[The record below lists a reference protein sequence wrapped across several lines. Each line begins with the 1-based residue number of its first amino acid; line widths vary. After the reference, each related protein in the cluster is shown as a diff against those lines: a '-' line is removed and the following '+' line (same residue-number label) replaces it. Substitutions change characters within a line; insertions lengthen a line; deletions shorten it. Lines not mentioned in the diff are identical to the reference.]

1 MAYDTAPL
9 IFILDDDTDA
19 AEIFRDQLALI
30 GGVKIRT
37 FADFDTMAAAEDVEA
52 VDLFVVDVKLGG
64 PLSGFEVPAALPMR
78 CRFAA
83 FLFISGF
90 ALDDD
95 QYSKVA
101 GLAFFDF
108 IAKPFTTSLFVHR
121 AKLLLAARLRI
132 PGQTSPRL
140 IDQWTRAPFV
150 AAVCGDDYRI
160 KLCNRQL
167 AAALEVEKPRD
178 LVGRLWFDYFARG
191 DDVATFKRVYA
202 AVMAGQVVRY
212 GEHITRLH
220 AAGDGSVA
228 INWCHSAF
236 QGPAGEDLLLS
247 VGMPTGYKI
256 KMAAE
261 LRQAWRESIERHQ
274 KAIEAIKRRPLQV
287 PDVPTCTMEGN
298 P

>member
-1 MAYDTAPL
+1 MADDTAPL

-30 GGVKIRT
+30 GGVEIRT
-37 FADFDTMAAAEDVEA
+37 FADFDSMAAAEEVEA

-64 PLSGFEVPAALPMR
+64 PLSGFEVPGALPAR

-108 IAKPFTTSLFVHR
+108 IAKPFTTSIFIHR
-121 AKLLLAARLRI
+121 VKLLLAARLRI
-132 PGQTSPRL
+132 PGQTNPRV
-140 IDQWTRAPFV
+140 IEQWTRAPFV

-167 AAALEVEKPRD
+167 AAALEVESPRD
-178 LVGRLWFDYFARG
+178 LVGRVWFDFFVRA
-191 DDVATFKRVYA
+191 DDAETFKRIYA
-202 AVMAGQVVRY
+202 AVVAGQVVRY
-212 GEHITRLH
+212 GEHITRLRG
-220 AAGDGSVA
+220 AGGGSII

-236 QGPAGEDLLLS
+236 QGPAGDDLLLS
-247 VGMPTGYKI
+247 VGMPSGYKI

-274 KAIEAIKRRPLQV
+274 AAIKAIKRRPLHIAEV
-287 PDVPTCTMEGN
+287 PACTMEGN